1 MRAVLIAVAVAL
13 VVAMLGAAGES
24 TPLATDQ
31 NSPRPRALTPCLVCR
46 CGPDRRGGGPRCDG
60 VHAGGG
66 PPPSACHG
74 AFPPSHCP
82 SSFCSSTQD
91 LGESV
96 AVNESEDDS
105 EEVGDMG
112 SYAATKKKLEGKIK
126 KIQAALKK
134 KKVAQ
139 CLPVVDLP
147 AGRTSCRGALE
158 IKQKDGGFTFDE

>member
-1 MRAVLIAVAVAL
+1 MATTRATAVLIAVAVAL
-13 VVAMLGAAGES
+13 VVAMLGAADAAPIDVEAVRDVMES
-24 TPLATDQ
+24 TQ
-31 NSPRPRALTPCLVCR
+31 
-46 CGPDRRGGGPRCDG
+46 G
-60 VHAGGG
+60 
-66 PPPSACHG
+66 
-74 AFPPSHCP
+74 
-82 SSFCSSTQD
+82 D

-147 AGRTSCRGALE
+147 ADRTS
-158 IKQKDGGFTFDE
+158 